1 MRIGQ
6 LAKQTGISVETLRFW
21 EKQQL
26 LSPNIEAQN
35 GYRNYSQ
42 QDIHQLAFIQ
52 SAKAVGFSLNEIR
65 DLLTLRIN
73 PENHSCRDVKS
84 IAIKKL
90 EAIEQKIA
98 ELEVMRC
105 TLKSVT
111 DICCGGE
118 DSATK
123 CSILNSLDNKE
134 TS

>member
-6 LAKQTGISVETLRFW
+6 LAKQTGIPVETLRYW

-26 LSPNIEAQN
+26 LSPNIDALN

-98 ELEVMRC
+98 ELEAMRR